1 MPPSHL
7 RSVLVIGGGAAGFF
21 SAIQA
26 SKNARVTLL
35 EKSNKL
41 LSKVAISGG
50 GRCNVTHNCF
60 DPAKLVLAYPR
71 GSKALLGPFHR
82 FQPKDTIAWFEERG
96 VKLKVEG
103 DGRMFPVTD
112 SSSTII
118 NCLIEAA
125 KDVDIRTLS
134 DVVNIE
140 PGFKITLK
148 NGQELLADKVI
159 VASGGTKNMYSLI
172 ERLGHTIVPPAPSLF
187 TLNLLDP
194 WVDLAGVSLKLVEAK
209 IEGAA
214 QEGPCVIT
222 HWGFSGPAFLKLS
235 AWGARELLAMNY
247 KGVLSVNWLPGVPCE
262 ALLKETRQ
270 KFGGKKV
277 EAHCPFDLPK
287 ALWRKL
293 TEGIDVLWSHLS
305 QKDLALLLERLT
317 RSKFPFDGKSTN
329 KEEFVTAGGVA
340 LSEVNFKT
348 MESKFCPGLHFAGEV
363 LDIDGITGGFNF
375 QSAWTTGWI
384 AGNAAVD

>member
-1 MPPSHL
+1 MPAPHL

-21 SAIQA
+21 AAIQA

-41 LSKVAISGG
+41 LTKVAISGG
-50 GRCNVTHNCF
+50 GRCNVTHHCF
-60 DPAKLVLAYPR
+60 DPAKLIQAYPR

-82 FQPKDTIAWFEERG
+82 FQPSDTIAWFEERG
-96 VKLKVEG
+96 VKLKVEA

-112 SSSTII
+112 SSATII
-118 NCLIEAA
+118 NCLLEAA
-125 KDVDIRTLS
+125 KDVDIRVLS
-134 DVVNIE
+134 EVVNIE

-148 NGQELLADKVI
+148 NGQELLADRVI
-159 VASGGTKNMYSLI
+159 VATGGAKYALL

-187 TLNLLDP
+187 TLNLLEP
-194 WVDLAGVSLKLVEAK
+194 WADLAGVSLKRVEARL
-209 IEGAA
+209 EGQP

-235 AWGARELLAMNY
+235 AWDARELFKTCY
-247 KGVLSVNWLPGVPCE
+247 KGVLRVNWLPGIACE
-262 ALLKETRQ
+262 AILKETKQ

-287 ALWRKL
+287 ALWRKM

-305 QKDLALLLERLT
+305 QKEMQLLVERLT
-317 RSKFPFDGKSTN
+317 CSKFPFDGKSTN
-329 KEEFVTAGGVA
+329 KEEFVTAGGIS
-340 LSEVNFKT
+340 LDEVNFKT
-348 MESKFCPGLHFAGEV
+348 MESKLCPGLYFAGEV

-384 AGNAAVD
+384 AGNAAN